1 MLTKGTNGTL
11 REIVGSV
18 IGGSHS
24 VRSCIITV
32 GVVFEVVIVIV
43 VASIPTTAAI
53 FCSCTCCTV
62 SVGIG
67 TNFVYELAVLIHQFI
82 NMCLLLV
89 DLGLLFSD
97 DLQQVVV
104 LSCHLLYVLF
114 VSCCRY
120 RYFAEI
126 VC

>member
-1 MLTKGTNGTL
+1 M
-11 REIVGSV
+11 EIIGYFV
-18 IGGSHS
+18 GGSHS
-24 VRSCIITV
+24 VWYCVIAVDVAVDIAVVIAVATVPITV
-32 GVVFEVVIVIV
+32 GILF
-43 VASIPTTAAI
+43 
-53 FCSCTCCTV
+53 SCTCCAS

-67 TNFVYELAVLIHQFI
+67 TSFVYDLAVLLQQFI

-97 DLQQVVV
+97 DLQQVIV

-114 VSCCRY
+114 VDHCRH
-120 RYFAEI
+120 RYLAEI